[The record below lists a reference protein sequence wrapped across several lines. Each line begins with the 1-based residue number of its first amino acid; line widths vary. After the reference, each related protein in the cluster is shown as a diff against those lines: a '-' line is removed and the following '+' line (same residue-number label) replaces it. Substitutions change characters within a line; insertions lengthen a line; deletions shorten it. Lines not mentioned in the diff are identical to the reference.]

1 MNSNTIEL
9 QNTTQIRVR
18 YADTDK
24 MGFVYNGTYL
34 SYFEVGRTELM
45 RSFGMPY
52 IELEREGFFLPLI
65 ESYVKYISPA
75 QYDDL
80 LSVQAVLIANYSPR
94 IRFDYTIFCNDII
107 ISNGFT
113 LHAFI
118 NSQSKKA
125 VRPPKAFWEKLNKI
139 SK

>member
-52 IELEREGFFLPLI
+52 LELEREGFFLPLI
-65 ESYVKYISPA
+65 EAYVKYISPA

-94 IRFDYTIFCNDII
+94 IRFDYTILCKNIV